1 MRYATLA
8 LLTVLPLAA
17 TASAQT
23 SPPPPKARGSSP
35 GIHGFATID
44 GNSLAASDSF
54 EAVFGTST
62 MTAYGGGA
70 EVVDLWKHLF
80 LRIAVSQSKKTG
92 SRVFVSNGDV
102 FHLGI
107 PLSVTMMPVEGG
119 GGWRF
124 ASKSRLTPYVG
135 GAFVS
140 LGYKE
145 TSQFAG
151 ADENVDERFKG
162 GAVFGGVDLNLW
174 KGIVVGGEAQFRG
187 ITVPDASRGVMK
199 EFNEKDLG
207 GFTARITIGFTTK

>member
-1 MRYATLA
+1 
-8 LLTVLPLAA
+8 
-17 TASAQT
+17 
-23 SPPPPKARGSSP
+23 
-35 GIHGFATID
+35 
-44 GNSLAASDSF
+44 
-54 EAVFGTST
+54 

-145 TSQFAG
+145 TSEFAA

-162 GAVFGGVDLNLW
+162 GSVFGGVDVNLW
-174 KGIVVGGEAQFRG
+174 KGIVVGGEAQFRS

-207 GFTARITIGFTTK
+207 GFTARITIGFTTR